1 MKRSLAL
8 LASLGVLVPLSLG
21 TAARAQAPERMQ
33 RLAEAA
39 KKEGTVMVY
48 HSSQTSDLQPVF
60 EAFTKKYGVKVTD
73 WRSSSENVV
82 QRTIRENS
90 AGRHEVDFIENNLP
104 EMEALHREKLLRAID
119 TPLYADIT
127 RGIVPSHHEY
137 ATSTLDVFV
146 LAYNTDKVKKDELPK
161 AYKDLLDPRWK
172 GRIGAEVDDQ
182 GWFGTLTEQ
191 LGGEKG
197 VKLFREIADTNGITV
212 RKGHTL
218 LAKLVASG
226 EVPLALDVYSYK
238 PPQLKRKGES
248 IDWFT
253 MDPIIVQLHGV
264 AVVKNAPHPNAAE
277 LLHDFFLGAEGQALL
292 AKKDFTPSNRKVP
305 SEFDGKTLHPVN
317 PSEAID
323 KDQEW
328 LKLYQENVTRRSKS

>member
-1 MKRSLAL
+1 MKRSIAL
-8 LASLGVLVPLSLG
+8 LASLGF
-21 TAARAQAPERMQ
+21 AAFAWGQAPDARMQ

-60 EAFTKKYGVKVTD
+60 EAFTKRYGVKVTD

-90 AGRHEVDFIENNLP
+90 ASRHEVDFIENNLP

-191 LGGEKG
+191 LGGAAG
-197 VKLFREIADTNGITV
+197 VKLFRDIADKNGINV

-238 PPQLKRKGES
+238 PPQLKRKGEP
-248 IDWFT
+248 IDYFT
-253 MDPIIVQLHGV
+253 IDPIIVQMHGV
-264 AVVKNAPHPNAAE
+264 AVVKDAPHPNAAE
-277 LLHDFFLGAEGQALL
+277 LLHDFCLSEGQPLL
-292 AKKDFTPSNRKVP
+292 AKKDFTPSNRNVP
-305 SEFDGKTLHPVN
+305 SEFDGKTLHAVN
-317 PSEAID
+317 PMEAID
-323 KDQEW
+323 KDAEW
-328 LKLYQENVTRRSKS
+328 LKLYQENVTRRSKG

>member
-1 MKRSLAL
+1 MKSIAALA
-8 LASLGVLVPLSLG
+8 A
-21 TAARAQAPERMQ
+21 TAAFAAAAFAQAPDDARMQ
-33 RLAEAA
+33 RLIEGAR
-39 KKEGTVMVY
+39 KEGTVMVY
-48 HSSQTSDLQPVF
+48 HSSQTTDLQPVF
-60 EAFTKKYGVKVTD
+60 DAFTKKYGVKVKE

-82 QRTIRENS
+82 QRTIRES
-90 AGRHEVDFIENNLP
+90 RAGRHDVDFIENNLP
-104 EMEALHREKLLRAID
+104 EMEALHREKLLAPIE
-119 TPLYADIT
+119 TPLYGELT

-146 LAYNTDKVKKDELPK
+146 LAYNTQKVKKEELPK
-161 AYKDLLDPRWK
+161 SYADLLDPRWK
-172 GRIGAEVDDQ
+172 GRIGAEVDDE

-197 VKLFREIADTNGITV
+197 VRLFREIVDKNGISV

-238 PPQLKRKGES
+238 PPQLKRKGEP
-248 IDWFT
+248 IDYFT
-253 MDPIIVQLHGV
+253 IDPIIVQMHGV
-264 AVVKNAPHPNAAE
+264 AVVRDAPHPNASE
-277 LLHDFFLGAEGQALL
+277 LLHDFFLGREGQALL
-292 AKKDFTPSNRKVP
+292 AKKDFTPSNRNVP

-317 PSEAID
+317 PAEAID

-328 LKLYQENVTRRSKS
+328 LKLYQENVTRRSKG

>member
-1 MKRSLAL
+1 MKSSLAL
-8 LASLGVLVPLSLG
+8 IASLSL
-21 TAARAQAPERMQ
+21 AAASLAWGQAPDARTQ
-33 RLAEAA
+33 RLIEGA

-60 EAFTKKYGVKVTD
+60 DAFTKKYGVKVVD

-82 QRTIRENS
+82 QRVIREGR

-104 EMEALHREKLLRAID
+104 EMEALHREKMLKRVD
-119 TPLYADIT
+119 TPAYADIT
-127 RGIVPSHHEY
+127 RGIVPAHHEY

-146 LAYNTDKVKKDELPK
+146 LAYNTQKVKKEELPK
-161 AYKDLLDPRWK
+161 SYHDLLDARWK

-182 GWFGTLTEQ
+182 GWFGSLTEQ
-191 LGGEKG
+191 LGGEAG
-197 VKLFREIADTNGITV
+197 VKLFREIADKNGITV

-238 PPQLKRKGES
+238 PPQLKKKGEP

-253 MDPIIVQLHGV
+253 MDPIIVQMHGV
-264 AVVKNAPHPNAAE
+264 AVVKEAAHPDAAE
-277 LLHDFFLGAEGQALL
+277 LLYEFFLDEGQPIL
-292 AKKDFTPSNRKVP
+292 AKKDFTPSSRKVP

-317 PSEAID
+317 PAEAID

>member
-8 LASLGVLVPLSLG
+8 LASLGLATLAWG
-21 TAARAQAPERMQ
+21 EAPDARMQ

-48 HSSQTSDLQPVF
+48 HSSQTTDLQPVF

-82 QRTIRENS
+82 QRTIRES
-90 AGRHEVDFIENNLP
+90 AAGRHDADFIENNLP

-146 LAYNTDKVKKDELPK
+146 LAYNTDKVRKDELPK
-161 AYKDLLDPRWK
+161 SYNDLVDPRWK

-182 GWFGTLTEQ
+182 GWFGALTEQ
-191 LGGEKG
+191 LGGAAG
-197 VKLFREIADTNGITV
+197 VKLFRDIADRNGITV

-226 EVPLALDVYSYK
+226 EVPLA
-238 PPQLKRKGES
+238 
-248 IDWFT
+248 
-253 MDPIIVQLHGV
+253 
-264 AVVKNAPHPNAAE
+264 
-277 LLHDFFLGAEGQALL
+277 
-292 AKKDFTPSNRKVP
+292 
-305 SEFDGKTLHPVN
+305 
-317 PSEAID
+317 
-323 KDQEW
+323 
-328 LKLYQENVTRRSKS
+328 

>member
-1 MKRSLAL
+1 MMKRSLVF
-8 LASLGVLVPLSLG
+8 LASLAIAGLAWGEAPD
-21 TAARAQAPERMQ
+21 ARTQ
-33 RLAEAA
+33 RLIDGA
-39 KKEGTVMVY
+39 KKEGEVMVY

-60 EAFTKKYGVKVTD
+60 DAFTKKYGVKVRE

-82 QRTIRENS
+82 QRTIREAR
-90 AGRHEVDFIENNLP
+90 AGRREVDFIENNLP
-104 EMEALHREKLLRAID
+104 EMEALHREKLLRPIE
-119 TPLYADIT
+119 TPIYADIT

-146 LAYNTDKVKKDELPK
+146 LTYNTQKVKKEELPK
-161 AYKDLLDPRWK
+161 TYQDLLDTRWK
-172 GRIGAEVDDQ
+172 GRLGAEVDDQ

-191 LGGEKG
+191 LGGQKG
-197 VKLFREIADTNGITV
+197 VDLFRQIADRNGITV

-226 EVPLALDVYSYK
+226 EIALALDVYSYK
-238 PPQLKRKGES
+238 PPQLKRAGEPV
-248 IDWFT
+248 DWFT

-264 AVVKNAPHPNAAE
+264 AVVKDALHPNAAE
-277 LLHDFFLGAEGQALL
+277 LMHDFFLGEEGQALL

-317 PSEAID
+317 PGQAID

-328 LKLYQENVTRRSKS
+328 LKLYQESVTRRSKS

>member
-1 MKRSLAL
+1 
-8 LASLGVLVPLSLG
+8 
-21 TAARAQAPERMQ
+21 
-33 RLAEAA
+33 
-39 KKEGTVMVY
+39 
-48 HSSQTSDLQPVF
+48 
-60 EAFTKKYGVKVTD
+60 VTD

-82 QRTIRENS
+82 QRTIRENA

-104 EMEALHREKLLRAID
+104 EMEALHRERLLRAID
-119 TPLYADIT
+119 SPVYADIT
-127 RGIVPSHHEY
+127 RGIVPAHHEY

-161 AYKDLLDPRWK
+161 SYKDLLDPRWK

-182 GWFGTLTEQ
+182 GWFGALTEQ
-191 LGGEKG
+191 LGGAAG
-197 VKLFREIADTNGITV
+197 VKLFREIAEKNGINV

-218 LAKLVASG
+218 LANLVSSG

-238 PPQLKRKGES
+238 PPQLKRKGET

-264 AVVKNAPHPNAAE
+264 AVVKSAPHPNAAE
-277 LLHDFFLGAEGQALL
+277 LLHDFFLGPEGQAIL

>member
-1 MKRSLAL
+1 MKNTFLAVAASLAF
-8 LASLGVLVPLSLG
+8 AS
-21 TAARAQAPERMQ
+21 AALAQAPDARMERLVQ
-33 RLAEAA
+33 AA
-39 KKEGTVMVY
+39 RKEGQVLVY

-60 EAFTKKYGVKVTD
+60 DAFSKKYGIQVKE

-82 QRTIRENS
+82 QRTIREER

-104 EMEALHREKLLRAID
+104 EMEALHREKLLRPID
-119 TPLYADIT
+119 TPVYSQLT
-127 RGIVPSHHEY
+127 RGIVPPHHEY

-146 LAYNTDKVKKDELPK
+146 LAYNTQKVKKEELPK
-161 AYKDLLDPRWK
+161 SYQDLLDPKWK
-172 GRIGAEVDDQ
+172 GRIGAEVDDE

-197 VKLFREIADTNGITV
+197 VKLFRDIAEKNGITV

-248 IDWFT
+248 IEWFT
-253 MDPIIVQLHGV
+253 MDPIIVQMHGV
-264 AVVKNAPHPNAAE
+264 AVVKAAPHPNAAE
-277 LLHDFFLGAEGQALL
+277 LLHDFFLTEGQPLL
-292 AKKDFTPSNRKVP
+292 AKKDFTPSNRNVP

-317 PSEAID
+317 PAEAID
-323 KDQEW
+323 KDPEW
-328 LKLYQENVTRRSKS
+328 LKLYQENVTRRSKG

>member
-8 LASLGVLVPLSLG
+8 IASLAAASLAWG
-21 TAARAQAPERMQ
+21 QAPDARMQ
-33 RLAEAA
+33 RLVEGA

-48 HSSQTSDLQPVF
+48 HSSQTTDLQPVF
-60 EAFTKKYGVKVTD
+60 DAFTKKYGVKVVD

-82 QRTIRENS
+82 QRVIREGR

-104 EMEALHREKLLRAID
+104 EMEALHREKMLKRVE
-119 TPLYADIT
+119 TPTYADIT
-127 RGIVPSHHEY
+127 RGIVPAHHEY

-146 LAYNTDKVKKDELPK
+146 LAYNTQKVTKEELPK
-161 AYKDLLDPRWK
+161 SYHDLLDPRWK

-182 GWFGTLTEQ
+182 GWFGTLTER
-191 LGGEKG
+191 LGGGEG
-197 VKLFREIADTNGITV
+197 VRLFREIADRNGITV

-238 PPQLKRKGES
+238 PPQLKKKGEP

-253 MDPIIVQLHGV
+253 MDPIIVQMHGV
-264 AVVKNAPHPNAAE
+264 AVVKDAPHANAAE
-277 LLHDFFLGAEGQALL
+277 LLYEFFLGDGQPIL

-317 PSEAID
+317 PGEAID